1 MNAAYM
7 AVTVMARAFA
17 IGMSGGILLLL
28 VEVAMEIYEEHFKR
42 W

>member
-7 AVTVMARAFA
+7 AVTVMALAFA
-17 IGMSGGILLLL
+17 IGMSGGIALLLA
-28 VEVAMEIYEEHFKR
+28 EVAMEIYEEHFKH

>member
-7 AVTVMARAFA
+7 AVTVMAWAFA
-17 IGMSGGILLLL
+17 IGMSGGIALLLL
-28 VEVAMEIYEEHFKR
+28 EVAMEIYEEHFKH